1 MEDITLPCLVAIR
14 PEKVEATCLICY
26 VTSKE
31 LVTEVSCDFMSGNSF
46 LYVITVLRLMA
57 RGTVLVEI

>member
-1 MEDITLPCLVAIR
+1 MEDINLPCLGDIR
-14 PEKVEATCLICY
+14 PEKVEATYLICH